1 VHRSSSRNAG
11 RISLVTGGPLF
22 FRKVVDEVRDPHLL
36 LKREARELPASG
48 IRVGNLQVGLR
59 DGDEGGTVSE
69 NRVQSVV
76 LPGRRFRA
84 LMSSKSPT
92 PRIRAF
98 SPRAAQRVP
107 GAQSQHELHMIDILM
122 ENRDYEVSLAPSGL
136 PIALKK
142 AKHSC

>member
-1 VHRSSSRNAG
+1 
-11 RISLVTGGPLF
+11 
-22 FRKVVDEVRDPHLL
+22 
-36 LKREARELPASG
+36 
-48 IRVGNLQVGLR
+48 VGLR
-59 DGDEGGTVSE
+59 DGGEVGTVSE

-76 LPGRRFRA
+76 LPRRSFRA

-107 GAQSQHELHMIDILM
+107 GARSQHELHIMYMLR
-122 ENRDYEVSLAPSGL
+122 ENRDYEVSLAPSGR
-136 PIALKK
+136 PNALKK